1 MLNQVHVLLNQC
13 FFLLLTGN
21 NKHPQETAVRG
32 DECSLSKMHIIP
44 KTFALKAL
52 VNASC
57 TLPLITLMSMR
68 EKWEELHS
76 YLMTHCNLSYFTQVE
91 RG

>member
-44 KTFALKAL
+44 KDFCAKGFSKCVLYITVNYTD
-52 VNASC
+52 VNARKMGRIAFLFDD
-57 TLPLITLMSMR
+57 TLQFIIFHAS
-68 EKWEELHS
+68 
-76 YLMTHCNLSYFTQVE
+76 
-91 RG
+91 